1 MSVVDVRTTVH
12 TRENAVARREEI
24 LAQVGDP
31 AAFRRR
37 GEAFELN
44 AEELALYSELLDLEY
59 LLDD

>member
-12 TRENAVARREEI
+12 TREDAVARREEI
-24 LAQVGDP
+24 LATVGNP

-37 GEAFELN
+37 GAAVELN